1 MWDTRRILKELA
13 DAPLRRKILSAFWRY
28 AEPHA
33 RLLAAAQLAKT
44 MHFREESIRKM
55 PLEKKADLLA
65 GRIGAPEFAEA
76 FAIALMQYHTHN
88 QPEML
93 AAFLDEWGIPHENG
107 SIEVDDYP
115 TPTTDAVRDAAAKLT
130 QFPPRDVAVY
140 LASAG
145 LLMGDEWRE
154 SAWPVVDELAGKLGA
169 SA

>member
-1 MWDTRRILKELA
+1 MWDTKRILKELA

-44 MHFREESIRKM
+44 MHFREETIRKM

-65 GRIGAPEFAEA
+65 GRIGAAEFGEA

-88 QPEML
+88 QNEML
-93 AAFLDEWGIPHENG
+93 AAFLDAWNIPHENG
-107 SIEVDDYP
+107 SIEVDDYTAP
-115 TPTTDAVRDAAAKLT
+115 SSDAVRDAVSKLD

-145 LLMGDEWRE
+145 LLMGDEWRD
-154 SAWPVVDELAGKLGA
+154 STWAVVDELAPKLA
-169 SA
+169 S

>member
-1 MWDTRRILKELA
+1 MWDTKRILKELA
-13 DAPLRRKILSAFWRY
+13 DAPLRRKILSAFWRH

-44 MHFREESIRKM
+44 MHFREETIRKM
-55 PLEKKADLLA
+55 PLEKKADLIA
-65 GRIGAPEFAEA
+65 GRIGSPEFSEA
-76 FAIALMQYHTHN
+76 FAIALMQYHTHS
-88 QPEML
+88 QAEML
-93 AAFLDEWGIPHENG
+93 AAFLDTWGIPHENG
-107 SIEVDDYP
+107 SIEVDDYKAP
-115 TPTTDAVRDAAAKLT
+115 DSDAVRAAVAKLD

-154 SAWPVVDELAGKLGA
+154 STWPVVDELAPKL